1 MNKIISELTKKY
13 GHVGSY
19 VLLTPNSFSVFG
31 NETNDD
37 MVVLG
42 KCNYLRSEL
51 VINSEITETK
61 DKDLKFLISKV
72 ESLTETSAY
81 ASFQLTGD
89 AIKQIKNC
97 INKIDATH
105 LRIHNIENSVRVS
118 IFDCRKYLD
127 NSRIQ
132 RKITQSIR
140 YYDSDNANIGS
151 DFTVTINASSF
162 TKLPVQDMSI
172 RINKN
177 GICQFE
183 PLKDD
188 VKFLLKDQ
196 EIVEP
201 VTNFFSDRLGC
212 QISFSFHPKS

>member
-19 VLLTPNSFSVFG
+19 VLLTPKSFSVFG

-42 KCNYLRSEL
+42 KCKYLRSEL
-51 VINSEITETK
+51 VINSEITEAK

-105 LRIHNIENSVRVS
+105 LRIHTIGNSVRVS

-132 RKITQSIR
+132 GKLLRV
-140 YYDSDNANIGS
+140 
-151 DFTVTINASSF
+151 FVTMILIMQ
-162 TKLPVQDMSI
+162 TLV
-172 RINKN
+172 
-177 GICQFE
+177 
-183 PLKDD
+183 L
-188 VKFLLKDQ
+188 
-196 EIVEP
+196 
-201 VTNFFSDRLGC
+201 
-212 QISFSFHPKS
+212 ISQ